1 MHKGLRTRGCTNQQ
15 DDQVVNSQTHIVLVG
30 AGGIVGTSLLEEF
43 LRHSW
48 KLTVVSRSKLV
59 GQFRYIEHDA
69 RGEERIDSKI
79 QDNFDILVINAGHI
93 KGSSSLYSD
102 QEAFVKVNID
112 FTLELLELAKKR
124 KASKVIFTS
133 GLLFLGDH
141 GETPVTENDQLQA
154 SSVYAASKLIAESVV
169 ASFCREN
176 GISYYCFRLSS
187 PVNISDYSLHT
198 NVVGI
203 WMREAKEGRPITVF
217 GKGDRQQN
225 FVSTSTVAQAYVAA
239 IKNEANT
246 SGIYNLASTGVL
258 TMNELAGMIA
268 ERFGVPVNRQPDER
282 ELPTISR
289 ISTQKIQET
298 FGLKL
303 SDSRTVIRTML
314 QAHK

>member
-1 MHKGLRTRGCTNQQ
+1 M
-15 DDQVVNSQTHIVLVG
+15 
-30 AGGIVGTSLLEEF
+30 
-43 LRHSW
+43 
-48 KLTVVSRSKLV
+48 
-59 GQFRYIEHDA
+59 
-69 RGEERIDSKI
+69 
-79 QDNFDILVINAGHI
+79 
-93 KGSSSLYSD
+93 
-102 QEAFVKVNID
+102 KVNID

-141 GETPVTENDQLQA
+141 GETPVTENDQIKA
-154 SSVYAASKLIAESVV
+154 SSVYGASKFIAESVV

-176 GISYYCFRLSS
+176 DISYYCFRLSS
-187 PVNISDYSLHT
+187 PVNISDSSLHT

-225 FVSTSTVAQAYVAA
+225 FVSTSTVAQAYVEA

-258 TMNELAGMIA
+258 TMNELAGMVA
-268 ERFGVPVNRQPDER
+268 ERFGVPVNRKPDER
-282 ELPTISR
+282 ELPTISH

-314 QAHK
+314 QAYK

>member
-1 MHKGLRTRGCTNQQ
+1 M
-15 DDQVVNSQTHIVLVG
+15 NSQKHIVLVG

-48 KLTVVSRSKLV
+48 NLTVVSRSKLV

-69 RGEERIDSKI
+69 LGEERIDSKI

-93 KGSSSLYSD
+93 KGASSLYSD
-102 QEAFVKVNID
+102 QKAFVKVNID

-133 GLLFLGDH
+133 GFPFLGDH
-141 GETPVTENDQLQA
+141 GETPVTENAQIKA
-154 SSVYAASKLIAESVV
+154 SSVYTASKFIAESVV

-176 GISYYCFRLSS
+176 SISYYCFRLSS

-203 WMREAKEGRPITVF
+203 WLREAKEGRPITVF

-225 FVSTSTVAQAYVAA
+225 FVSTSTVAQAYVEA
-239 IKNEANT
+239 IKTEANT

-289 ISTQKIQET
+289 ISTRKIQET

-314 QAHK
+314 QAYK